1 MATIDRKN
9 NRLSLFNKVKSQFT
23 KSNNIV
29 LKFEEF
35 EQLFFS
41 TEEGCV
47 SAKPNA
53 ADKNGYIKQ
62 NNLFDILTK
71 PNRKGK
77 VIKTEFFNDPKSDQF
92 ISLRDKTT
100 FVRTYA
106 CFDFDW
112 TTKSV
117 TKYCSGAIPS
127 NTNTN
132 TTNIDDNTLK
142 SLMGNYVSDKKTD
155 GEFKIFESTSYT
167 NIDEPIQLG
176 ISSYSFSYVS
186 GTLDNPRYEGQN
198 LTFDISIDTS
208 REDITSRIKS
218 LVPNLDL
225 TKFKSKITFDKDR
238 KSFSYNFLDKIK
250 GIATKTEEDSS
261 NKSDSTN
268 KTDTTSK
275 TDTTNKSDDEK
286 PYKPNQTTIYSTT
299 TDYNK
304 IDEPNLIVKNC
315 NSFPFEVGCTNSL
328 IGDLNEKYFGK
339 RRKDTYT
346 KLLQNYL
353 DNMGHFSVDNEEKMI
368 TKEIWDQIMKSKI
381 VKESVK
387 KVLKEYINKKK

>member
-1 MATIDRKN
+1 MHGKSLKGRYADGGETGFDDEGTSMGMYHEKKGNFIVPKGQIYLWLYDNEDGASKMNSGEYDYVFYPYASMSMAWQRGFIPPLKRIW
-9 NRLSLFNKVKSQFT
+9 T
-23 KSNNIV
+23 K
-29 LKFEEF
+29 KFQKEHKGSEH
-35 EQLFFS
+35 LL
-41 TEEGCV
+41 GV
-47 SAKPNA
+47 
-53 ADKNGYIKQ
+53 IKAY
-62 NNLFDILTK
+62 LIED
-71 PNRKGK
+71 GK

-208 REDITSRIKS
+208 REDI
-218 LVPNLDL
+218 
-225 TKFKSKITFDKDR
+225 
-238 KSFSYNFLDKIK
+238 
-250 GIATKTEEDSS
+250 
-261 NKSDSTN
+261 
-268 KTDTTSK
+268 
-275 TDTTNKSDDEK
+275 
-286 PYKPNQTTIYSTT
+286 
-299 TDYNK
+299 
-304 IDEPNLIVKNC
+304 
-315 NSFPFEVGCTNSL
+315 
-328 IGDLNEKYFGK
+328 
-339 RRKDTYT
+339 
-346 KLLQNYL
+346 LQL
-353 DNMGHFSVDNEEKMI
+353 SV
-368 TKEIWDQIMKSKI
+368 
-381 VKESVK
+381 
-387 KVLKEYINKKK
+387 Y